1 LEKDFIITKL
11 KESLEKDYGEYGRT
25 QYIIEKLQKDSPLPK
40 SDQSYIERMI
50 KLCETIIEEPKPEEI
65 PEVKSSFDLIKCY
78 HCDLDIKLD
87 EKSIRKNDFWFH
99 DKCFE
104 KISIVKTEVIQKIEK
119 PPKVIRQ
126 TIRIDSK
133 LEEIPEVKSSFDLIK
148 CHLCNL
154 QIKLDEK
161 SIRKNNYW
169 FHDKCFEKISIVK
182 TEVIQ
187 KIEKPPKVIRQTIR
201 IDSKPTYPQMAF
213 SGGLLASL
221 VGTTYLLA
229 GETVTALVGI
239 WGSILYFAIFKSK
252 IVPKKKL
259 DAAVVKTGIPGFDST
274 LSVGLKK
281 NSSVVVSGPPG
292 SGKTTF
298 GLQFIYSGAKE
309 FDEPGVYISLSQSIE
324 EIKNDCKS
332 FGWDIE
338 DLIAKEKI
346 LMIDLRPF
354 KIKDEVIVKD
364 DSLYRGE
371 QIPFEHLTKFILNSI
386 KKIKAKRIVIDSI
399 SILGMQYSDKFY
411 MRQGLQGMIQSLENF
426 DATSLLISEFSEN
439 NEIPLEW
446 FVTSGIIQL
455 DNQIIDD
462 KIRRTIR
469 IIKLRGI
476 KHSEQVH
483 SLELGS
489 NGLYVFD

>member
-1 LEKDFIITKL
+1 MEKDHTITKL
-11 KESLEKDYGEYGRT
+11 KESLEKDYGDYGRT
-25 QYIIEKLQKDSPLPK
+25 QYVIEKLQNDLSIPK
-40 SDQSYIERMI
+40 SDHLYIERMI
-50 KLCETIIEEPKPEEI
+50 KLCEPIFEEPKKTIEI
-65 PEVKSSFDLIKCY
+65 VLPSDLIKCY
-78 HCDLDIKLD
+78 HCDLHIKLD

-99 DKCFE
+99 NRCFE
-104 KISIVKTEVIQKIEK
+104 KIPIVKTQISQKIEVK
-119 PPKVIRQ
+119 PEIIRYP
-126 TIRIDSK
+126 II
-133 LEEIPEVKSSFDLIK
+133 
-148 CHLCNL
+148 
-154 QIKLDEK
+154 
-161 SIRKNNYW
+161 
-169 FHDKCFEKISIVK
+169 
-182 TEVIQ
+182 
-187 KIEKPPKVIRQTIR
+187 IET
-201 IDSKPTYPQMAF
+201 KPTYPQMAF

-221 VGTTYLLA
+221 IGTTYFLA
-229 GETVTALVGI
+229 GDVIASVVGVC
-239 WGSILYFAIFKSK
+239 GSALYFTIFKSQ
-252 IVPKKKL
+252 IIPKKKQSTS
-259 DAAVVKTGIPGFDST
+259 VVKTGIPGFDST

-309 FDEPGVYISLSQSIE
+309 FDEPGVYISLSQSID

-354 KIKDEVIVKD
+354 KIKDEVVGRD

-371 QIPFEHLTKFILNSI
+371 QMPFEHLTKFILNSI

-411 MRQGLQGMIQSLENF
+411 MRQGLQGMMQSLENF
-426 DATSLLISEFSEN
+426 DVTSLLISEFSEN

-455 DNQIIDD
+455 DNQIIND
-462 KIRRTIR
+462 KIRRTIK
-469 IIKLRGI
+469 IAKLRGI

-489 NGLYVFD
+489 NGLYIFD

>member
-1 LEKDFIITKL
+1 MEKDHIITKL
-11 KESLEKDYGEYGRT
+11 KESLEKDYGDYGRT
-25 QYIIEKLQKDSPLPK
+25 QYVIEKLQNDLPFPK
-40 SDQSYIERMI
+40 SDHLYIERMI
-50 KLCETIIEEPKPEEI
+50 KLCEPIIEEPKKTIEI
-65 PEVKSSFDLIKCY
+65 VLPSDLIKCY
-78 HCDLDIKLD
+78 H
-87 EKSIRKNDFWFH
+87 
-99 DKCFE
+99 
-104 KISIVKTEVIQKIEK
+104 
-119 PPKVIRQ
+119 
-126 TIRIDSK
+126 
-133 LEEIPEVKSSFDLIK
+133 
-148 CHLCNL
+148 CNL

-161 SIRKNNYW
+161 SIRKDNFW
-169 FHDKCFEKISIVK
+169 FHDGCFEKIPIVK
-182 TEVIQ
+182 TQVSQ
-187 KIEKPPKVIRQTIR
+187 KIQVQPEITRYPIIVETK
-201 IDSKPTYPQMAF
+201 STYPQMIF

-229 GETVTALVGI
+229 GEIVAVIVGI
-239 WGSILYFAIFKSK
+239 WGSILGFAIFESQ
-252 IVPKKKL
+252 ILKKKRQSTS
-259 DAAVVKTGIPGFDST
+259 VVKTGIPGFDST

-281 NSSVVVSGPPG
+281 NSSVIVSGPPG
-292 SGKTTF
+292 SGKSTF

-309 FDEPGVYISLSQSIE
+309 FDEPGVYISLSQSID

-354 KIKDEVIVKD
+354 KIKDESVRRD

-371 QIPFEHLTKFILNSI
+371 QIPFEQLTKFILNSI

-399 SILGMQYSDKFY
+399 SILGMQYSNKFY

-462 KIRRTIR
+462 KMRRTIK
-469 IIKLRGI
+469 IAKLRGI
-476 KHSEQVH
+476 KHSERVH

>member
-1 LEKDFIITKL
+1 MEKDHIILKL
-11 KESLEKDYGEYGRT
+11 KESLEKDYGDYGRT
-25 QYIIEKLQKDSPLPK
+25 QYVIEKLQNDLSILK
-40 SDQSYIERMI
+40 SDHLYIERMI
-50 KLCETIIEEPKPEEI
+50 RLCGQIIEEPEKTIEI
-65 PEVKSSFDLIKCY
+65 VLPSDLIKCY
-78 HCDLDIKLD
+78 HCDLHIKLD
-87 EKSIRKNDFWFH
+87 EKSIRKDNFWFH
-99 DKCFE
+99 DRCFE
-104 KISIVKTEVIQKIEK
+104 KIPIVKTQVTQKVKVK
-119 PPKVIRQ
+119 PEITRHPIIVE
-126 TIRIDSK
+126 TK
-133 LEEIPEVKSSFDLIK
+133 L
-148 CHLCNL
+148 
-154 QIKLDEK
+154 
-161 SIRKNNYW
+161 
-169 FHDKCFEKISIVK
+169 
-182 TEVIQ
+182 
-187 KIEKPPKVIRQTIR
+187 
-201 IDSKPTYPQMAF
+201 TYPQMAF

-221 VGTTYLLA
+221 VGTTYFLA
-229 GETVTALVGI
+229 GDVIASVVGVC
-239 WGSILYFAIFKSK
+239 GSALYFTIFKSQ
-252 IVPKKKL
+252 IIPKKKQSTS
-259 DAAVVKTGIPGFDST
+259 VVKTGIPGFDST

-281 NSSVVVSGPPG
+281 NSSVIVSGPPG

-309 FDEPGVYISLSQSIE
+309 FDEPGVYISLSQSID

-354 KIKDEVIVKD
+354 KIKDEVVGRD

-411 MRQGLQGMIQSLENF
+411 MRQGLQGLIQSLENF
-426 DATSLLISEFSEN
+426 DATTLLISEFSEN

-462 KIRRTIR
+462 KMRRTIK
-469 IIKLRGI
+469 ITKLRGI

-483 SLELGS
+483 SLELGN

>member
-65 PEVKSSFDLIKCY
+65 PKIVSSFDLIKCY

-87 EKSIRKNDFWFH
+87 EKSIRKNDF
-99 DKCFE
+99 
-104 KISIVKTEVIQKIEK
+104 
-119 PPKVIRQ
+119 
-126 TIRIDSK
+126 
-133 LEEIPEVKSSFDLIK
+133 
-148 CHLCNL
+148 
-154 QIKLDEK
+154 
-161 SIRKNNYW
+161 W

-259 DAAVVKTGIPGFDST
+259 DDTVVKTGILGFDSTLSVGLKKNSSVVKTGIPGFDPT

-462 KIRRTIR
+462 KMRRTIR

-483 SLELGS
+483 SLELGN